1 MTLDD
6 AYISSREAVRRGH
19 EDDWRRREAEYQEQR
34 LLESDE
40 AELSRWRG
48 VFRRADAEREA
59 VHYDDRPAIDRRL
72 FAVDGD
78 LMEQARR
85 DRESYDVPGGW
96 AS

>member
-1 MTLDD
+1 MSLDD
-6 AYISSREAVRRGH
+6 DFRSSADMVREAA
-19 EDDWRRREAEYQEQR
+19 EDDERRRFADYQEQR

-59 VHYDDRPAIDRRL
+59 VHYDDRPDRRW

-78 LMEQARR
+78 LVEQARR
-85 DRESYDVPGGW
+85 DAERHDPPGW

>member
-1 MTLDD
+1 MSLDD
-6 AYISSREAVRRGH
+6 DFRSSADMVREAA
-19 EDDWRRREAEYQEQR
+19 EDDERRRFADYQEQR